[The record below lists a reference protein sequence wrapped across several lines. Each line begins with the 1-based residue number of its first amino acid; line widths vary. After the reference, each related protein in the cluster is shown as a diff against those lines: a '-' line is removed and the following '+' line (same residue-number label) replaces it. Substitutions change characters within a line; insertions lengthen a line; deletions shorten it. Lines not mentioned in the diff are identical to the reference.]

1 MAFKL
6 IYIHKSSLK
15 NWPIKVNYPILQK
28 KNLVISLIKT
38 KEKENKQKYK
48 AGL

>member
-6 IYIHKSSLK
+6 IYIHKSSLT

-38 KEKENKQKYK
+38 KEKENKQKNK